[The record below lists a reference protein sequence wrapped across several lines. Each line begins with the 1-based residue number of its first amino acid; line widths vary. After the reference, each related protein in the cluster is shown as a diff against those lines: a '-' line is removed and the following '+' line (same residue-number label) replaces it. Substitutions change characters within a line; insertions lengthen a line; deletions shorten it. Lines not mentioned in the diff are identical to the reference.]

1 MIKFVD
7 LLLWQEGK
15 MTEFSLLLNELLRF
29 VIKEFLKF
37 NYDVMKVIYLSSNI
51 KNLISVSF
59 CSAQKSM

>member
-15 MTEFSLLLNELLRF
+15 RTEFSLLLNELLRF